1 MKKQVSLIV
10 FFMCV
15 GVFVWAQSND
25 ILQDFNQSRVAHQRT
40 AMIVLGSWAVGNIAL
55 GSGMQFFTTG
65 EQRYFHRMNAGWNI
79 VNLGIAGFA
88 LWSLRS
94 QGGNDLGLETS
105 LSEYFTFQKVL
116 LFNAGL
122 DIGYMLGGL
131 YMMERSRRPN
141 ISNPERL
148 KGFGQS
154 ILLQGA
160 FLFGFDLITYL
171 TSTKI
176 SGPLM
181 PTLQL
186 NPGIGMQMGFQF
198 SF

>member
-1 MKKQVSLIV
+1 MKKQVLLTL
-10 FFMCV
+10 FFLSI
-15 GVFVWAQSND
+15 GVFIWAQTTQ
-25 ILQDFNQSRVAHQRT
+25 ILEDFNQSRMSHQRT
-40 AMIVLGSWAVGNIAL
+40 AMYVLGSWAVGNIAL
-55 GSGMQFFTTG
+55 GTTMQFFTTG
-65 EQRYFHRMNAGWNI
+65 EQKYFHQMNAGWNI

-88 LWSLRS
+88 LWSLRG
-94 QGGNDLGLETS
+94 QETGDVGLESS

-141 ISNPERL
+141 INNPERL

-154 ILLQGA
+154 IILQGA

-176 SGPLM
+176 STSIL
-181 PTLQL
+181 PTLQI
-186 NPGIGMQMGFQF
+186 NPGIGMQMGLQV